1 MVRERLVFPQPD
13 HFERE
18 SCLLKISLQLM
29 EPFHDAM
36 VDQAGALEVH
46 HNAVALLEAQQS
58 DLPPKGDPVRKDS

>member
-1 MVRERLVFPQPD
+1 MFPQTD
-13 HFERE
+13 DFELE
-18 SCLLKISLQLM
+18 SCLLKISLQLV

-36 VDQAGALEVH
+36 VDQAGALEVY